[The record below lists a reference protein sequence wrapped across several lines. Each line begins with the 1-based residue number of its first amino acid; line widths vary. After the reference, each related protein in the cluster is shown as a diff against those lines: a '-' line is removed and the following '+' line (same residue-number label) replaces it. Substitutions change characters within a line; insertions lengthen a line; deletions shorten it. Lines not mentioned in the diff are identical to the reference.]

1 MHTNTHKRMH
11 YKETCYCNYIL
22 PLTDD
27 VCNITLQLLISH
39 SNSDFLYMEA
49 VLLMLPLFS

>member
-22 PLTDD
+22 SLTDD

-39 SNSDFLYMEA
+39 SNSDVLYMEA